1 MPMYNLIEYIYNYSD
16 TLESLCQSKRDE
28 LTLTNAG
35 YPESS
40 HQKCSLKY
48 SVLRNFANFTGKHLR
63 PYEFYKI
70 PFLQNT
76 SGRLFLNIT
85 ANNST

>member
-35 YPESS
+35 YPDKV
-40 HQKCSLKY
+40 QKQPPEVFSKIQCS
-48 SVLRNFANFTGKHLR
+48 
-63 PYEFYKI
+63 
-70 PFLQNT
+70 
-76 SGRLFLNIT
+76 
-85 ANNST
+85 